1 MEQTNID
8 KKPENGESANFFIHV
23 MIDFFRHPFTLSIM
37 AAAVIWTMA
46 CFSYEY
52 LTRDDKL
59 RVNVEELQLN
69 EPMTQALNRA
79 RSALLEDVP
88 ALHCW
93 FQSEGKPRFLAA
105 IRVLCEAQ
113 LEGRARSDLGA
124 DLDIWDGTVFAGPNR
139 QNMPLE
145 KQGWQISAF
154 IENEFNFV
162 VRRRNNNELVVLS
175 NVSKSAISFNQASGF
190 VKALVQQFNTEQQA
204 KYASLKARASDTIK
218 ATWDKSDG

>member
-1 MEQTNID
+1 MERTNIEKNPGD
-8 KKPENGESANFFIHV
+8 GESANLFIHV
-23 MIDFFRHPFTLSIM
+23 MIEFFRHPFTLSIL
-37 AAAVIWTMA
+37 AAATIWTIA
-46 CFSYEY
+46 CFTYEY

-59 RVNVEELQLN
+59 RVNVEQLQLN

-79 RSALLEDVP
+79 KPALSKDVT

-93 FQSEGKPRFLAA
+93 FQSDGKPRFLAA

-113 LEGRARSDLGA
+113 LEGRARTDLGTNL
-124 DLDIWDGTVFAGPNR
+124 DLWDGTVFAGPNR

-154 IENEFNFV
+154 VENEFNFV
-162 VRRRNNNELVVLS
+162 IRRHNNELVVLS
-175 NVSKSAISFNQASGF
+175 NVNKSAISFNQASGF
-190 VKALVQQFNTEQQA
+190 VKALIQQFNTEQQA
-204 KYASLKARASDTIK
+204 KYASLKARALDTIK